1 MAESPSVGSVR
12 SYWNDVWSKGDVAAV
27 SDFYAPTFSL
37 NGEQTSVEKFAEGVN
52 SWLAHFSNFAV
63 EVDKL
68 FECDSTVV
76 SRVIYR
82 AVHTGD
88 FMTFPKTGKTF
99 ELSGIDIFEFR
110 DGLVI
115 THWHETDHWNMFRQL
130 GAELRASPT

>member
-1 MAESPSVGSVR
+1 MR
-12 SYWNDVWSKGDVAAV
+12 SYWIDVWSKGDVAALT
-27 SDFYAPTFSL
+27 DFYAPTFSL
-37 NGEQTSVEKFAEGVN
+37 NGEQTSVAKFSEGVI
-52 SWLAHFSNFAV
+52 SWLAHFSDFAV
-63 EVDKL
+63 EIDKL

-76 SRVIYR
+76 SRVTYR

-110 DGLVI
+110 DGLV
-115 THWHETDHWNMFRQL
+115 TAHWHETDHWSMFQQL